1 MRTLR
6 GIYIIWY
13 RDVLNLWRSKTRI
26 VTSLMFPLLFLFIF
40 GGGLT
45 RSIGFLAPGVDYAQF
60 MFPGI
65 VGMTV
70 LMNSM
75 NSGVS
80 VVWDREFGFLKE
92 ILVAPIHRM
101 AVAAGK
107 TLGGA
112 TVAVLQGVLMFI
124 FAPFVGVSMTP
135 LLALQLLP
143 FMIVLAL
150 SITSLGIFIASR
162 MRSMESHMMVMQM
175 LMFPM
180 VFLSG
185 AFFPVNNLP
194 SWLGVLVKIN
204 PATYGIDPIRQ
215 LVLSH
220 LATASAPLG
229 LTNGQGMDS
238 LGVSLFGRSL
248 SIWEEVAIIGLFGVV
263 MVVLAMRSFN
273 VQE

>member
-13 RDVLNLWRSKTRI
+13 RDVLNLWRSKARI
-26 VTSLMFPLLFLFIF
+26 VSSLMFPLLFLFIF

-92 ILVAPIHRM
+92 ILVAPIHRV

-124 FAPFVGVSMTP
+124 FAPFIGVSLTP

-150 SITSLGIFIASR
+150 SITSMGIFIASR
-162 MRSMESHMMVMQM
+162 MRSMESHMLVMQM

-185 AFFPVNNLP
+185 VFFPVNDLP

-229 LTNGQGMDS
+229 LTNGQEVAA

-248 SIWEEVAIIGLFGVV
+248 SIGEEVAIIGLFGMV

>member
-13 RDVLNLWRSKTRI
+13 RDVLNLWRNKARM
-26 VTSLMFPLLFLFIF
+26 VGSLMFPMMFLFIF

-45 RSIGFLAPGVDYAQF
+45 RSIGFLAPGVDYAKF

-65 VGMTV
+65 VGMAV
-70 LMNSM
+70 LMSSM

-80 VVWDREFGFLKE
+80 VVWDKEFGFLKE

-101 AVAAGK
+101 AVATGK

-112 TVAVLQGVLMFI
+112 TIAMVQGVMMFI
-124 FAPFVGVSMTP
+124 FAPVIGVNLTP
-135 LLALQLLP
+135 LLVLQLLP
-143 FMIVLAL
+143 LMVVLAL

-162 MRSMESHMMVMQM
+162 MKSMESHMLVMQI
-175 LMFPM
+175 LVFPM
-180 VFLSG
+180 LFLSG

-194 SWLGVLVKIN
+194 SWLSVLVKIN
-204 PATYGIDPIRQ
+204 PATYGVDPIRQ

-220 LATASAPLG
+220 LATASASVGLPGGQDIVPLG
-229 LTNGQGMDS
+229 VD
-238 LGVSLFGRSL
+238 LFGRTL
-248 SIWEEVAIIGLFGVV
+248 SMWEEVAIIGLFGVV
-263 MVVLAMRSFN
+263 MVVLTMRSFG